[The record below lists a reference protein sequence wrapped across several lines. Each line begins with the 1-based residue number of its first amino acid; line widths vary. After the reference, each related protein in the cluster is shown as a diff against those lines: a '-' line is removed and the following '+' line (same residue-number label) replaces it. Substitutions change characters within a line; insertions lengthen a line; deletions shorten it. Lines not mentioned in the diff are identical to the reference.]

1 MTRRTSDAQLAAAAR
16 YQKKTRQ
23 VMIRLNPDTDADM
36 IAHLEK
42 CGASSMSSY
51 IKALIRADM
60 EKRETERSSK

>member
-1 MTRRTSDAQLAAAAR
+1 MKKTSDAQLAATAR

-36 IAHLEK
+36 IDHLEK
-42 CGASSMSSY
+42 HGGANMNSY

-60 EKRETERSSK
+60 ENKKGEA